1 MIFVTGRDVNGE
13 ETCGWT
19 CAKRSEISGGFSDLL
34 KTTEA
39 IRITLRR
46 DELNRPK
53 KNFRID
59 NRIMRGDEEIWQAG
73 LPENSPL
80 PQDDPVDV
88 DKNILQPLIDNIV
101 DLIVKD
107 EQGERNDLDRIR
119 KASSNLSIL
128 AEAFERVATNGG
140 TINENDRKA
149 INQGISG
156 ILQLAFHLDFKQ
168 SE

>member
-1 MIFVTGRDVNGE
+1 MSRRHANGG
-13 ETCGWT
+13 TCSWG
-19 CAKRSEISGGFSDLL
+19 CEQRSNISDGFFNLINA
-34 KTTEA
+34 TEA
-39 IRITLRR
+39 IRRASRT
-46 DELNRPK
+46 DEPDRPK
-53 KNFRID
+53 KEFRID
-59 NRIMRGDEEIWQAG
+59 GRMMRGDGETWQAG
-73 LPENSPL
+73 MPENSPL
-80 PQDDPVDV
+80 PQDNPVDV
-88 DKNILQPLIDNIV
+88 DKIVLQPLIDNIV
-101 DLIVKD
+101 NLIVKD

-140 TINENDRKA
+140 TINESDRKA